1 MNQKTFLLKNVR
13 FLQRN
18 ANKSLFN
25 VTINTNYQDLIDF
38 ESKMYSVTHITSSVV
53 LRKSVEI
60 DLTFIKDDAAFSFE
74 EKKLYSLVLEA
85 YKYCKNTNK
94 IIYIMRQ
101 INIHDDDDDSYD
113 DIETDNEG
121 DEIVD
126 TECIHNIYEDLRTTL
141 ENMYLMKRTEA
152 ERIETIL
159 EETKGEIS
167 IQSVNHMNQI
177 LESIS

>member
-38 ESKMYSVTHITSSVV
+38 ESQMYSVTHITSSVV
-53 LRKSVEI
+53 LRKCVEI
-60 DLTFIKDDAAFSFE
+60 DLTFIKDDSAFSFE
-74 EKKLYSLVLEA
+74 ERKLYSLVLEA

-101 INIHDDDDDSYD
+101 INIHEDDDSYD
-113 DIETDNEG
+113 DIDTDNEG

-126 TECIHNIYEDLRTTL
+126 TECIHNIFEDLRTTL
-141 ENMYLMKRTEA
+141 ENLHLLKKTES

-159 EETKGEIS
+159 EDTKGEIS
-167 IQSVNHMNQI
+167 IQNVNRMNQM